1 MPGDSGSAEE
11 AANEAAEKIGKWFQA
26 LDVLVIGPGLGREE
40 RSLIAARR
48 LIVAAEEKK
57 IPLVIDG
64 DGLWALRGHDALLLS
79 LSENVMLTP
88 NGGENARLAEQL
100 AGRPLGALVLRKG
113 QFDTVGKLFG
123 SDDPLAL
130 ECRTRV
136 RRRSGCS
143 FFIFY
148 FFRSPRVRR
157 GDAGARGTC

>member
-11 AANEAAEKIGKWFQA
+11 AAKEAAEKIGKWFAA

-48 LIVAAEEKK
+48 LIAAAEEKN

-64 DGLWALRGHDALLLS
+64 DGLWALRGHDELLLS
-79 LSENVMLTP
+79 LSDNVMLTP
-88 NGGENARLAEQL
+88 NGGENTRLAEQL
-100 AGRPLGALVLRKG
+100 AGRALGALVLRKG
-113 QFDTVGKLFG
+113 EFDTAGKLFG
-123 SDDPLAL
+123 PDDPHAL

-136 RRRSGCS
+136 RCELLLFFLIFS
-143 FFIFY
+143 FTC
-148 FFRSPRVRR
+148 RVRR